1 MVVSEIELRVASLEA
16 EVTQLK
22 QKLEAV
28 TNPAIPWWREI
39 YGAFAKDP
47 LYKEAMR
54 LGSEY
59 RESLRPKPAKQ
70 STRRSSK
77 QPPKR
82 KKG

>member
-1 MVVSEIELRVASLEA
+1 MVVSEIEVRVASLEA

-22 QKLEAV
+22 QKLAAV
-28 TNPAIPWWREI
+28 TNPGIPWWREI

-59 RESLRPKPAKQ
+59 RESLRPKPAK
-70 STRRSSK
+70 RSSK
-77 QPPKR
+77 QPAKR
-82 KKG
+82 KKR